1 VTVEPVSLSAY
12 IYGDKN
18 VTQIVQL
25 NRPAVIR
32 CPAGGF
38 PEPHVSWWRNG
49 HMFGLKNNLMA
60 RDYSLVFNSIQ
71 LTDLGL
77 YTCEVYNQRRPVSLR
92 VTLKAVG
99 PVRARNHEEAE
110 YLQYVLDPATR
121 PVTQR
126 PVSPYRPT
134 RPAYVPEPIGKYRT
148 FACFGWP
155 GMVFDL
161 LVKGYVLGSKKVT
174 FFYLIN
180 SECKCRA
187 GAGPEEQLLT
197 GIHHIHELLCA
208 GLSIT
213 KCDLDQG

>member
-1 VTVEPVSLSAY
+1 LVTVEPVSLSAY

-155 GMVFDL
+155 GLAKWHFSENEKRCVP
-161 LVKGYVLGSKKVT
+161 
-174 FFYLIN
+174 FYY
-180 SECKCRA
+180 
-187 GAGPEEQLLT
+187 T
-197 GIHHIHELLCA
+197 GCGGNKNNFPTLESCEDHCPRQVGKL
-208 GLSIT
+208 
-213 KCDLDQG
+213 

>member
-1 VTVEPVSLSAY
+1 MAVEPVSQPAY

-18 VTQIVQL
+18 VTQIVEL

-49 HMFGLKNNLMA
+49 QMFGLKNNLMA

-71 LTDLGL
+71 LSDLGL

-99 PVRARNHEEAE
+99 PVRPLSPEEE
-110 YLQYVLDPATR
+110 QYMQYVLNPATR

-126 PVSPYRPT
+126 PSYPYRPT
-134 RPAYVPEPIGKYRT
+134 RPAYVPEPTGKYCT
-148 FACFGWP
+148 FACFRWA
-155 GMVFDL
+155 GMVLDFFIVYVCSGNKKLTTSLRDL
-161 LVKGYVLGSKKVT
+161 
-174 FFYLIN
+174 
-180 SECKCRA
+180 
-187 GAGPEEQLLT
+187 
-197 GIHHIHELLCA
+197 
-208 GLSIT
+208 
-213 KCDLDQG
+213 